1 MKKLYISIPI
11 TGHPIEDVKARAYE
25 LKEML
30 SVEGWEVI
38 TPFDVVPDE
47 EIAHIPN
54 TEEKYAYCMGKDIEA
69 LLLCDAVF
77 FANGYVRSKGCM
89 IEEQAAVVFKKIKL
103 YEFSGLDFC
112 IGILK
117 EEGKNRSK

>member
-11 TGHPIEDVKARAYE
+11 TGHPIEGVKSRAYE

-47 EIAHIPN
+47 EIAHIEDPVA
-54 TEEKYAYCMGKDIEA
+54 KYAYCMGKDIEA
-69 LLLCDAVF
+69 LLKCDAVF
-77 FANGYVRSKGCM
+77 FAKNWKLSKGCLAEKSLSL
-89 IEEQAAVVFKKIKL
+89 IYNKLRL
-103 YEFSGLDFC
+103 YETMGHELNVM
-112 IGILK
+112 LMK
-117 EEGKNRSK
+117 EALI

>member
-47 EIAHIPN
+47 EITHIEDP
-54 TEEKYAYCMGKDIEA
+54 EAKYAYCMGKDIEA
-69 LLLCDAVF
+69 LLKCDAVF
-77 FANGYVRSKGCM
+77 FANNWEVSNGCM
-89 IEEQAAVVFKKIKL
+89 AEKYMSLIYSKFRL
-103 YEFSGLDFC
+103 YESMGHELNVM
-112 IGILK
+112 LMK
-117 EEGKNRSK
+117 EALI